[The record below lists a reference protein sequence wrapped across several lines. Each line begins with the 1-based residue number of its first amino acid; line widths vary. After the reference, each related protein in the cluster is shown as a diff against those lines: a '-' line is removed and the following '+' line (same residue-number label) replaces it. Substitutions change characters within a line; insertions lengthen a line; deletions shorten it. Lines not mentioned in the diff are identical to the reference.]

1 MIDYDKVNE
10 YITTMLLKSG
20 SCAQLTNIALD
31 DLFGAKNQ
39 VISEKDLHDGIE
51 YIDIPLPEQRERYR
65 DFVDYGADGVFV
77 HHPHVPQGWEVYK
90 GRPIFYSLGN
100 FFFNSKNTPDYKTSK
115 RY

>member
-51 YIDIPLPEQRERYR
+51 YISALHKKDVEETVMPLRNRKK
-65 DFVDYGADGVFV
+65 
-77 HHPHVPQGWEVYK
+77 W
-90 GRPIFYSLGN
+90 
-100 FFFNSKNTPDYKTSK
+100 K
-115 RY
+115 RIDENLF

>member
-31 DLFGAKNQ
+31 

-51 YIDIPLPEQRERYR
+51 YIIALHKKDVEENRYATTEQKEMEKNRRELILKSLEE
-65 DFVDYGADGVFV
+65 
-77 HHPHVPQGWEVYK
+77 QIKVYLK
-90 GRPIFYSLGN
+90 SQNRLQ
-100 FFFNSKNTPDYKTSK
+100 
-115 RY
+115 

>member
-51 YIDIPLPEQRERYR
+51 YIIALHKKDVEENRYATTEQKEMEKNRRELILKSLEE
-65 DFVDYGADGVFV
+65 
-77 HHPHVPQGWEVYK
+77 QIKVYLK
-90 GRPIFYSLGN
+90 KQNRLL
-100 FFFNSKNTPDYKTSK
+100 
-115 RY
+115 

>member
-51 YIDIPLPEQRERYR
+51 YI
-65 DFVDYGADGVFV
+65 
-77 HHPHVPQGWEVYK
+77 
-90 GRPIFYSLGN
+90 
-100 FFFNSKNTPDYKTSK
+100 K
-115 RY
+115 RM

>member
-39 VISEKDLHDGIE
+39 VISEKDLHGIE
-51 YIDIPLPEQRERYR
+51 YIIALHKKDVEENRYATTEQKEMEKNRRELILKSLEE
-65 DFVDYGADGVFV
+65 
-77 HHPHVPQGWEVYK
+77 QIKVYLK
-90 GRPIFYSLGN
+90 SQNRLQ
-100 FFFNSKNTPDYKTSK
+100 
-115 RY
+115 